1 MKIVMQQLESIE
13 GVEIFTIIALLIFFV
28 FFTTMLVYTL
38 KLDKQTVKACG
49 EIPLEDDDSTLSD
62 L

>member
-1 MKIVMQQLESIE
+1 MKIVIQQLESIE

-28 FFTTMLVYTL
+28 FFTIMLVYTL
-38 KLDKQTVKACG
+38 KLDKQTVKACA
-49 EIPLEDDDSTLSD
+49 EIPLDDDDSTLSE